1 MSSTA
6 VDTASR
12 PYRLSDRYESSRGTV
27 FLSGL
32 QALGRLPLDQLRADR
47 EQGRRTA
54 AFASGYPGS
63 PLATLDKEFARVV
76 KLAQASELKFV
87 HQPGQNEELAAAAV
101 AGTQV
106 AVNLQGCL
114 HEGILG
120 FWYGKAPGLDRA
132 KDSLRHGVMTGS
144 SPLGG
149 AVLLVGDDPQAK
161 SSTIPS
167 SSVGGLIDLHVPFL
181 TPGNVGEVLELGRH
195 AIALSRSTG
204 TWTALRIVNPV
215 ADGTEAV
222 NLSPPEKPPILPGP
236 YAHRPNADL
245 MPPTCSDIEVEL
257 LENRLALASDYN
269 RLNRLNRITLDPPGA
284 RLAIVAAGNCYL
296 EMLET
301 LGILGFPSH
310 EKIAEAGIRIAK
322 VSMPYPMN
330 AEFVREVGRGVEE
343 LIVVEDKDPF
353 IELFVKDALYPL
365 ADRPRVLGK
374 RDQAG
379 RPLFPNAG
387 LLDADAIIAPLRSR
401 LSDLIGEDRLAPP
414 PVVERGK
421 IQISAKRTPY
431 FCSGCPHNTSTRVPE
446 GSLVGMGIGC
456 HGMVALMEPERI
468 GELFGIGAMGM
479 EGAIWV
485 GAAPFLQRDHAI
497 QNLGDGTYT
506 HSGQLSVQFAVAAG
520 VNVTFKILYNGTV
533 AMTGGQDPTGLAGVA
548 EMARILLLQGVSKV
562 IITTDD
568 RSRYRRVKLPRGVK
582 VWDRKRMIEAQEHL
596 KSISGVTVLIHEQYC
611 AAELRRKR
619 KRGQHPTPATRI
631 LINERVC
638 EGCGDCGD
646 VSNCLSLQPVDTEF
660 GRKTKVDQTSCNFDY
675 SCLRG
680 DCPSFAGVKPA
691 GRLYGKFPWLGG
703 RGRSGG
709 RAAGK
714 QRSAGSSSAAAATA
728 AAGRARPQP
737 PSDLPDPLLVV
748 AADDTSVRM
757 PGIGGTGVVTVS
769 HILGTAAML
778 SGKSVLGLDQTG
790 LSQKAGPV
798 VSDMRIFGKDK
809 IVSNKAAEGTVDLY
823 LVFDLLTAAEP
834 SPLSGTSAERT
845 LVVASITPTST
856 GAMVSDPEQD
866 YPDVEELRSAVN
878 TRTRAAEN
886 LWVDAGAITRGLFGN
901 TASANV
907 FLLGAAFQAGAL
919 PMSASSLE
927 TAIDL
932 NGVAVQQNVEAFRW
946 GRQWVL
952 DAESVEA
959 AAQSA
964 QSSWEAAGRKSSPLS
979 SDLERLTGTLAELTG
994 GTGGTGETEQTERTG
1009 GTGTLTGGT
1018 GLGDLLRTLSEDLV
1032 DYQSERL
1039 AVEYLE
1045 FVSETADAEA
1055 SLEHHGWDG
1064 WELTE
1069 AVARS
1074 LHKLYAYKD
1083 EYEVARLL
1091 LDPAAT
1097 EAAEAAA
1104 GPGARVVWHL
1114 HPPLLRAMGVS
1125 RKLKMGRWARPL
1137 LLMLRAGKRL
1147 RGSAFDV
1154 FGYSAL
1160 RKLERE
1166 LPGEYREAM
1175 KAVFASLNSANHS
1188 AAVEIARLP
1197 EHIRGYEHLKIRR
1210 AGEFRAELSR
1220 RLADFQDTL
1229 TAASDDGER
1238 IAENS

>member
-1 MSSTA
+1 MTSTA
-6 VDTASR
+6 VETTSR
-12 PYRLSDRYESSRGTV
+12 PYSLSDRYESSRGTV

-63 PLATLDKEFARVV
+63 PLATLDKEFARIA
-76 KLAQASELKFV
+76 KLAQASDLKFV
-87 HQPGQNEELAAAAV
+87 HQPGQNEELAAAAL

-167 SSVGGLIDLHVPFL
+167 SSVGGLVDLHVPFL
-181 TPGNVGEVLELGRH
+181 TPGSVGEVLELGRH

-204 TWTALRIVNPV
+204 TWTALRIVNAV

-222 NLSPPEKPPILPGP
+222 DLSPLEKPPILPGP
-236 YAHRPNADL
+236 YAHRPNPDL
-245 MPPTCSDIEVEL
+245 MPPVCSDIEVEL
-257 LENRLALASDYN
+257 LENRLELARDYN
-269 RLNRLNRITLDPPGA
+269 GLNRLNRITINPPGA

-301 LGILGFPSH
+301 LSILGFPTYK
-310 EKIAEAGIRIAK
+310 KIAEAGIRVAK
-322 VSMPYPMN
+322 VSMPYPMHT
-330 AEFVREVGRGVEE
+330 EFAREVGRGVEE

-365 ADRPRVLGK
+365 ADRPKVVGK
-374 RDQAG
+374 RDQSG
-379 RPLFPNAG
+379 RFLFPNTG
-387 LLDADAIIAPLRSR
+387 LLDADAIISPLRSR
-401 LSDLIGEDRLAPP
+401 LAALLGEDRLAPP
-414 PVVERGK
+414 PLDERRT
-421 IQISAKRTPY
+421 IQVSAKRTPY
-431 FCSGCPHNTSTRVPE
+431 FCSGCPHNSSTRVPE
-446 GSLVGMGIGC
+446 DSLVGMGIGC
-456 HGMVALMEPERI
+456 HGMVALMEPERV

-485 GAAPFLQRDHAI
+485 GASPFLERDHAI

-506 HSGQLSVQFAVAAG
+506 HSGQLSLQFAVASG

-548 EMARILLLQGVSKV
+548 ELARILLLQGVRKV

-568 RSRYRRVKLPRGVK
+568 RSRYRWVKFPRGVK
-582 VWDRKRMIEAQEHL
+582 VWDRERMIEAQEHL
-596 KSISGVTVLIHEQYC
+596 KSIKGVTVLIHEQYC
-611 AAELRRKR
+611 SAELRRKR
-619 KRGQHPTPATRI
+619 KRGQHPTPSERI

-680 DCPSFAGVKPA
+680 DCPSFASVKPA
-691 GRLYGKFPWLGG
+691 GRLAKKFSGASGLGG
-703 RGRSGG
+703 RSGRSVSKAASRRRGG
-709 RAAGK
+709 
-714 QRSAGSSSAAAATA
+714 SASPASTSSTPTEQT
-728 AAGRARPQP
+728 RLKP
-737 PSDLPDPLLVV
+737 PSELPEPHLVV
-748 AADDTSVRM
+748 TPDDTSVRM
-757 PGIGGTGVVTVS
+757 PGIGGTGVVTAS

-809 IVSNKAAEGTVDLY
+809 LVSNKAAEGTVDLY
-823 LVFDLLTAAEP
+823 LVFDLLTAAAP
-834 SPLSGTSAERT
+834 SPLSGTSADRT
-845 LVVASITPTST
+845 LVVASTTPTST

-866 YPDVEELRSAVN
+866 YPDVEELRNAVN
-878 TRTRAAEN
+878 SRTRNAEN

-901 TASANV
+901 TASANI
-907 FLLGAAFQAGAL
+907 FLMGAAFQSGAL

-932 NGVAVQQNVEAFRW
+932 NGVAVQQNIDAFRW

-952 DAESVEA
+952 DAEGVEA
-959 AAQSA
+959 AAQVPL
-964 QSSWEAAGRKSSPLS
+964 EAGGVQTSPLS
-979 SDLERLTGTLAELTG
+979 PDLERLLKPLAE
-994 GTGGTGETEQTERTG
+994 R
-1009 GTGTLTGGT
+1009 T
-1018 GLGDLLRTLSEDLV
+1018 GLGDLLRKLAEDLT
-1032 DYQSERL
+1032 DYQSEKL
-1039 AVEYLE
+1039 AAEHLE
-1045 FVSETADAEA
+1045 FVAKTADAEA
-1055 SLEHHGWDG
+1055 SLERHGWL
-1064 WELTE
+1064 LTE
-1069 AVARS
+1069 AVARN

-1097 EAAEAAA
+1097 EAAEAVA
-1104 GPGARVVWHL
+1104 GPGAQVIWHL

-1125 RKLKMGRWARPL
+1125 RKLKVGRWARPL
-1137 LLMLRAGKRL
+1137 LAALRRGKRL

-1154 FGYSAL
+1154 FGYTAL
-1160 RKLERE
+1160 RRLERR
-1166 LPGEYREAM
+1166 LPGEYCEALT
-1175 KAVFASLNSANHS
+1175 KVFDALDDTNHAEAVAI
-1188 AAVEIARLP
+1188 AVLP
-1197 EHIRGYEHLKIRR
+1197 QGIRGYEHLKVRR
-1210 AGEFRAELSR
+1210 ATEYRAELDR
-1220 RLADFQDTL
+1220 RLAKFAGTSPEE
-1229 TAASDDGER
+1229 TKH
-1238 IAENS
+1238 AEPALLSA